1 MAATRK
7 GTIHPRRRRDDAE
20 EEEGSAAGDIEDDSL
35 SEGSAASLDEHEREG
50 SDASAGED
58 VVPPIATGN
67 AKAKRTTKAEG
78 MLPQEAP
85 CVTHPAEHTTVIDT
99 VPDVLDI
106 GGGEAEETH
115 TENAQEEAVVSIPKG
130 PKHETPAQRARREH
144 QEYIQ
149 ERTMNPAFI
158 PNRGGF
164 FLHDDRASNTMTFN
178 GRPYGRGRGRGAY
191 EPHLPRGDAFPEP
204 TEKQWAHDLHDRHET
219 SEATNKPVTTQPPA
233 AQVPPPAKSASAPN
247 RSFSFSTVLGN
258 VAVQLSIPG
267 MSERKLVSNV
277 VRKHHTLLPHHRPPL
292 RRDKPV
298 RISIPDELPRYI
310 FPSTERSFIFIPRA
324 MRPNQ
329 QPYMRGRGRGSFH
342 GSRRTSIFGGSS
354 YTPSVAMS
362 RKSSIGGPMRDH
374 LRSPSGSNMSRPTVP
389 GFDYTR
395 PVVRLPNAGGMP
407 GSLPMSAAVS
417 GTQTPLYPMQ
427 MNGSASY
434 GFHSNAIPMHQPRP
448 QKTLSLADIESP
460 AAFSVRAPQQQREQ
474 PFHQQVPTFAEGEQ
488 GMQQAPHNGTIG
500 TDSALRGTPLSHI
513 PEGAVYANPFQPF
526 PQMQQ
531 MMYPAY
537 AATSGFYNGMQYGPP
552 MPMPIAAGYAP
563 AIGQLNQQMPMAMP
577 QDPNGMVF
585 YFDQSQYASNG
596 MGQGQYPAQGP
607 MHIQPMMN
615 PQAPYYYP
623 PAANGNFY
631 PTQSS
636 T

>member
-58 VVPPIATGN
+58 VVPPIATAN
-67 AKAKRTTKAEG
+67 AKAKSPTKAEG
-78 MLPQEAP
+78 SLPQEAP
-85 CVTHPAEHTTVIDT
+85 SVTLPAEQTTVIDT

-115 TENAQEEAVVSIPKG
+115 TENAQGEALVSIPKG

-149 ERTMNPAFI
+149 ERNSNPAFI

-164 FLHDDRASNTMTFN
+164 FLHDDRASNTMTFT

-191 EPHLPRGDAFPEP
+191 EPHLPRGNAFPEP

-219 SEATNKPVTTQPPA
+219 SEATNKPVVTQPSA
-233 AQVPPPAKSASAPN
+233 AQVPPPTKSASAPN

-258 VAVQLSIPG
+258 VAVQLSLPG

-277 VRKHHTLLPHHRPPL
+277 VRKHHTLLPQHRPPL

-417 GTQTPLYPMQ
+417 GTQTPLYPVQ

-460 AAFSVRAPQQQREQ
+460 AALSVRAPQQQREQ
-474 PFHQQVPTFAEGEQ
+474 PFHHQVPTFAQGEQ
-488 GMQQAPHNGTIG
+488 GMQQALHNGAMGI
-500 TDSALRGTPLSHI
+500 DSAPQGTPLSHI

-537 AATSGFYNGMQYGPP
+537 TATPGFYNGMQYGPLMQ
-552 MPMPIAAGYAP
+552 MPMAAGYAP
-563 AIGQLNQQMPMAMP
+563 APGQMNQQMSMAMP
-577 QDPNGMVF
+577 PDPNGMVY
-585 YFDQSQYASNG
+585 YFNQSQYTANG
-596 MGQGQYPAQGP
+596 MGQDQYPAQGS
-607 MHIQPMMN
+607 MHVQPMMN

-623 PAANGNFY
+623 PAPNGNFY
-631 PTQSS
+631 PPQSS